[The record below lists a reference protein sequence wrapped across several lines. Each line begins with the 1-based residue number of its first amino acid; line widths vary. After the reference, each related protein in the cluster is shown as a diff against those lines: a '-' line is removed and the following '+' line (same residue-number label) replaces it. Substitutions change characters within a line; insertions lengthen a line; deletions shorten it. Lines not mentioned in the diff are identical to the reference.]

1 MLHNVFIYVRKYYV
15 YMNRYIDRYYR
26 GVKKFCITKILY
38 GFSTSSAIISNP
50 F

>member
-1 MLHNVFIYVRKYYV
+1 MAVSNIKRLRIKLPEPGTL
-15 YMNRYIDRYYR
+15 YR
-26 GVKKFCITKILY
+26 GMKKFCITKILY